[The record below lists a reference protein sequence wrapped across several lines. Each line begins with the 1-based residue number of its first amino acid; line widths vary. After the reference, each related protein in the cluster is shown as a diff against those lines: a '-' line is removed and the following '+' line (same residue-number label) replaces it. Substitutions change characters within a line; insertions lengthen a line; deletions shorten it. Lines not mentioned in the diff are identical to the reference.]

1 MKALID
7 EVEDVLA
14 TKKISGA
21 MKLHLL
27 FWSEHRPHGPTTQHK
42 EWPRLW
48 KLGRL
53 MRLMKH

>member
-1 MKALID
+1 MKAMID
-7 EVEDVLA
+7 EVEGVLA
-14 TKKISGA
+14 TKKISSA

-27 FWSEHRPHGPTTQHK
+27 FWSEHRPHGPATQHK
-42 EWPRLW
+42 EWTCLR